1 MDYIESH
8 VKAKKWKIYCS
19 TFECFNGFYISSKK
33 SLKDGF
39 YMSPYFSKIMA
50 FYISPFFYHSMD
62 YLKMPLN
69 QRLKSFF
76 IFLTS

>member
-62 YLKMPLN
+62 YLKN
-69 QRLKSFF
+69 GFKSAFLKV
-76 IFLTS
+76 FLF